1 MITDDM
7 STMSISDKKS
17 SQFNSSKGNQSDEG
31 SLSMSSF
38 DSEQAELEY
47 FMENKDSDM
56 RYQFT
61 RDINEAY
68 NTLFETYENDKEGMS
83 KLIIQTIDDL
93 DITNQ
98 STINSEIKKNMW
110 KIFENAFE
118 KLNINHALWNR
129 LKPSTRE
136 TLKNR
141 SSSVEELGDKFEGME
156 LQKGGGEKG
165 ELKGT
170 TSVSYTHL
178 RAHET

>member
-1 MITDDM
+1 VNLKRVLGEGSDNFSGATSNRSSNRIRKKQLTDEEREQIKNALDNNDIEGIFNVITDDM
-7 STMSISDKKS
+7 STMSMSDKKS
-17 SQFNSSKGNQSDEG
+17 SQFNSSKGNQSDEE

-56 RYQFT
+56 KYQFT

-68 NTLFETYENDKEGMS
+68 NTLFETYDNDKEGMN

-118 KLNINHALWNR
+118 KLNINHTLW
-129 LKPSTRE
+129 
-136 TLKNR
+136 
-141 SSSVEELGDKFEGME
+141 
-156 LQKGGGEKG
+156 
-165 ELKGT
+165 
-170 TSVSYTHL
+170 
-178 RAHET
+178 